1 MQVCVPGLHI
11 SLGVFKKFFDELEN
25 QCFELDKKV
34 QLQLAVDSEQLPET
48 VVDEKI
54 LALRAAQEHRVFT
67 GKTSQLYEEKFVCF
81 FREKLADDQLE
92 LAALEKSEGAVTKQ
106 LDVLLKEMNVER
118 QAYHGKSFI
127 GNHVHTCYLL

>member
-11 SLGVFKKFFDELEN
+11 SLGVFKKIFDELEN

-54 LALRAAQEHRVFT
+54 LALRAAQEHRNQARQFHE
-67 GKTSQLYEEKFVCF
+67 KATSLQ
-81 FREKLADDQLE
+81 E
-92 LAALEKSEGAVTKQ
+92 LLDLQNLHSRVTIMPACITMLQDEIDELLEKANQEVIMA
-106 LDVLLKEMNVER
+106 NV
-118 QAYHGKSFI
+118 YTNSNFLF
-127 GNHVHTCYLL
+127 T